1 MRSRKLVLCLKKTA
15 SNWRGASGE
24 GQLCEVTRAKY
35 GRFMHP
41 SRDPRPEAGDAP
53 GTVVDNG
60 GSWFAIASRGVVT
73 KTEILIFL
81 DMFYDM
87 DGRMFC

>member
-60 GSWFAIASRGVVT
+60 GSWFAIVRLVKYTPNIPWGSD
-73 KTEILIFL
+73 K
-81 DMFYDM
+81 D
-87 DGRMFC
+87 